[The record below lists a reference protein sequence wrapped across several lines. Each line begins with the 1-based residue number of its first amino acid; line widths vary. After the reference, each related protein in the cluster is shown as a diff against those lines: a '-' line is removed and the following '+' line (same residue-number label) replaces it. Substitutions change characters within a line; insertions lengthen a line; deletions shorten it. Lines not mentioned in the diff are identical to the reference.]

1 MMTFSMKATKQS
13 FYLLLSLSLIYITV
27 AQNYH
32 FSNGWEPGKRSQ
44 QMCEF
49 RPHIKNL
56 VIRIIED
63 EIERFRR
70 CSSGPHFGEIIDLIQ
85 NKPAVIPEEK

>member
-1 MMTFSMKATKQS
+1 MTSNMKATKQS
-13 FYLLLSLSLIYITV
+13 IYLLLSLSLIYITV

-49 RPHIKNL
+49 RPQIKNL
-56 VIRIIED
+56 VLRLIED
-63 EIERFRR
+63 EIERFRK
-70 CSSGPHFGEIIDLIQ
+70 CSSGSGFGEIIDLMQ
-85 NKPAVIPEEK
+85 NKPAVIPGEK